1 MTELTSQESAQ
12 LENAGQA
19 INPWEGPAPVPA
31 FRGFWHDDTYGYAAP
46 LARVLEVPGHAV
58 AAGEGMLAGLGRD
71 YYGLIDHVLGNVPGV
86 RKAYT
91 EPGIEYFDQMRQ
103 DATERAQA
111 LTPGPRQTGAAI
123 QAGHS
128 LLTALTLAGFG
139 GVAGGPA
146 AAATLVGG
154 GLGYER
160 VAQLEAGGMPS
171 GPAHLLGLETAA
183 TNAAGVLV
191 PGLSGIGS
199 NLALRLLTGASA
211 NVGFGMAN
219 RYLDHVTL
227 QAAGYPEMAQQQ
239 KVWDGTS
246 MLFDAILGGGFGAL
260 GHLHQQHAAREL
272 AERLTVL
279 RQVPG
284 MEDAVMAA
292 QLGLRA
298 QSLAPGIP
306 ADPAAAHAHQA
317 ALEKATADLLAGEPV
332 NVAETGVDTAN
343 FVPFYHGSPH
353 EFEHFDA
360 TRVGT
365 GEGAQV
371 YGHGAAYLAQ
381 LRDVGAA
388 YERDLSRDRPVTYKG
403 EPVDE
408 HTNMLLQSIRS
419 NGQETII
426 KHLTNTIEWMEKR
439 PEEPALAGR
448 HAQALAEARSDLALV
463 RSVDPAQISR
473 PAGYLYTVRVPT
485 HVVESA
491 LDLDKKLS
499 EQSGAVKAAF
509 EASPEVRGAR
519 SSGRQYGDV
528 TGAEAYHELGQ
539 RLIRQKYNVPEEN
552 STAGTGYKGED
563 AELAS
568 AFLSAHGVHGNTY
581 LDEGSRGVGGGTRN
595 LVVFDAKHAQ
605 IVAREGAR
613 PFVAP
618 SAAAPTIDTSNL
630 DPRETLLVKSFQDA
644 GLLDAQRNVDELERA
659 LAVRLGRAPA
669 AAEAPAEAVAPERA
683 PPPAEDV
690 SKAETAPAAPRK
702 TPPPGF
708 KIHPDEIP
716 RADPGRLNDAQRA
729 IETRFAEQLA
739 RDPDLA
745 RRRYGELED
754 ADGGRILNTD
764 TARELS
770 EDYLADRSQSAAV
783 HEPASWL
790 IKRMYAEMIKEP
802 PKPGFDPLVIIMAGG
817 TGAGKSTVVQRMSGE
832 LFKRAQ
838 IIYDTNF
845 SEITGAIQ
853 KTNDALDNGKRV
865 VRYYVFRDPAE
876 ALANGALTRAMKQE
890 AKWGSG
896 RTVPIVEH
904 TNTHVGAM
912 QVLEPY
918 AAHFDGHKD
927 VTLKYIDNARGP
939 GNQVLVSIE
948 DIPRL
953 EYNSTR
959 EQVAKTLEDEY
970 AAGRISEAVYRGF
983 GGRGPVRE
991 PGGAGRPAA
1000 PGAARPG
1007 GAGQPEEKRGQ
1018 RPADQLT
1025 HSVFTASG
1033 RQVEVRPKLV
1043 EAATLTTS
1051 DKAGYPKELQPRQRG
1066 ERTALASQVQEMA
1079 RNLRPEMLGQ
1089 SAEADR
1095 GAPIIGADNVVES
1108 GNGRVMALRQVFD
1121 SLPEQALAYRKFLT
1135 ASGYDVTGMK
1145 EPVLVRE
1152 RLTAMSPAERTAFTG
1167 EANVGSTATYSPVE
1181 QAQADAKLLDSGSLA
1196 KMAGADLTT
1205 YTNAAFLRDFVSGLA
1220 PSERSSV
1227 MNPDGTISQAGVRR
1241 VQAAILAKAYGETGE
1256 SGATLGRLLEST
1268 DQNLKSTLNALIDAA
1283 PAYARLKQMIEDGVI
1298 GKEFDIAPA
1307 IVQAV
1312 EDVARLQASG
1322 QSLKEHFA
1330 QADIFNSRALAT
1342 QAFYDKAGEKLAGR
1356 DKAAAALIRYAD
1368 QAMAQRLN
1376 QGNLFGDPPA
1386 SPQELLANAKKPET
1400 RDMFGLRTKSGELA
1414 EGAMV
1419 VSAAR
1424 SALEEKPNLE
1434 LPDENGKVNRASA
1447 QLLAA
1452 SEQDRTTSERAPPAI
1467 EAATDCFLRRGP

>member
-260 GHLHQQHAAREL
+260 GHLHQQHTAREL
-272 AERLTVL
+272 AERLTAL

-306 ADPAAAHAHQA
+306 ADPAAASAHQA
-317 ALEKATADLLAGEPV
+317 ALEKATTDLLAGEPV
-332 NVAETGVDTAN
+332 DVSGTGVDQAN
-343 FVPFYHGSPH
+343 FVPFYHGSKH
-353 EFEHFDA
+353 EFVAFD
-360 TRVGT
+360 VSKQGT
-365 GEGAQV
+365 GEGSQARGAGV
-371 YGHGAAYLAQ
+371 YVGEQRQTGEYYRNTTVADERAAIEYDGKTYFNGEDSSFGGPQTNGVGWEALHAIKQQGGDRAKAVEAFTQLADREAGITPSRG
-381 LRDVGAA
+381 LEGYYRAVADFAA
-388 YERDLSRDRPVTYKG
+388 T
-403 EPVDE
+403 
-408 HTNMLLQSIRS
+408 
-419 NGQETII
+419 
-426 KHLTNTIEWMEKR
+426 
-439 PEEPALAGR
+439 
-448 HAQALAEARSDLALV
+448 
-463 RSVDPAQISR
+463 VDPAKVK
-473 PAGYLYTVRVPT
+473 PMGGYLY
-485 HVVESA
+485 
-491 LDLDKKLS
+491 
-499 EQSGAVKAAF
+499 
-509 EASPEVRGAR
+509 
-519 SSGRQYGDV
+519 SGRIKREHYDQMLDWDAPLKDQPPAVQKFMQG
-528 TGAEAYHELGQ
+528 LGQ
-539 RLIRQKYNVPEEN
+539 EKLGMLVN
-552 STAGTGYKGED
+552 
-563 AELAS
+563 
-568 AFLSAHGVHGNTY
+568 HGVPLKDYSVLDRKIGGDLYEGLAGQNVRSAGEGSDHAAASSARLKEAGIPGLKY
-581 LDEGSRGVGGGTRN
+581 LDAGSRVAGKGTRN
-595 LVVFDAKHAQ
+595 MVLFDPAIAE
-605 IVAREGAR
+605 ITGREGAR

-659 LAVRLGRAPA
+659 LATRLGQPTAAGARAA
-669 AAEAPAEAVAPERA
+669 QASAQT
-683 PPPAEDV
+683 EDT
-690 SKAETAPAAPRK
+690 SKADSGAAPAPRK
-702 TPPPGF
+702 PPPGF
-708 KIHPDEIP
+708 KIHPDDIP
-716 RADPGRLNDAQRA
+716 RADPGSLTDAQRA

-745 RRRYGELED
+745 RRQYGELED
-754 ADGGRILNTD
+754 SDGGRILNTD

-783 HEPASWL
+783 HEPGSWL
-790 IKRMYAEMIKEP
+790 IKRMYAEMLKEA
-802 PKPGFDPLVIIMAGG
+802 PKPGFDPLVLFMAGG
-817 TGAGKSTVVQRMSGE
+817 TGAGKTSLVQRTAGQ

-845 SEITGAIQ
+845 DKLKGAIE
-853 KTNDALDNGKRV
+853 KTNDALDAGKRV
-865 VRYYVFRDPAE
+865 SKFYIYRDPAE

-896 RTVPIVEH
+896 RTVPVEVH
-904 TNTHVGAM
+904 SDTHVGANH
-912 QVLEPY
+912 VNEPY
-918 AAHFDGHKD
+918 AKHFAGHED
-927 VTLKYIDNARGP
+927 VDNNYIDNSRGA
-939 GNQVLVSIE
+939 GNFAEIALEQ
-948 DIPRL
+948 IPRL
-953 EYNSTR
+953 EYNVTR
-959 EQVAKTLEDEY
+959 EQVAKTLEEEY
-970 AAGRISEAVYRGF
+970 AARRISDKVYRGF
-983 GGRGPVRE
+983 GGTGPLRE
-991 PGGAGRPAA
+991 PGRTGATVAKGPADA
-1000 PGAARPG
+1000 GS
-1007 GAGQPEEKRGQ
+1007 AGQPQEERRQ

-1043 EAATLTTS
+1043 EASTLTTS

-1066 ERTALASQVQEMA
+1066 ERTALASQVQDMA

-1095 GAPIIGADNVVES
+1095 GAPIVGADNVVES

-1121 SLPEQALAYRKFLT
+1121 SLPDQAAAYRQFLT
-1135 ASGYDVTGMK
+1135 DSGYDVTGMK

-1241 VQAAILAKAYGETGE
+1241 VQAAILAKAYGGTGQ

-1312 EDVARLQASG
+1312 EDVARLQATG

-1330 QADIFNSRALAT
+1330 QEDIFSSRALAT